1 MFKSMLSAPHAV
13 QDDITLLTP
22 EELAAY
28 QADAH
33 QTALIGT
40 EIAALELLSVA
51 LHSGADRNALIA
63 VADADGS
70 LTDLIQ
76 ADPVTLA
83 LEELQEA
90 VDEKKDEAK
99 KSFWERHKKAILVS
113 AAAGATILAGAAAM
127 WAHNKGKVALAMP
140 APHPAADAPTQAEI
154 IKKGQEVLKTS
165 DPITKDQAL
174 AAIRNGAKGDS
185 ALEKFFKRT
194 QAKEQ
199 AHASTSGK
207 PLALTHDP
215 KANANQVGVGKAPA
229 EKVDPKLLALYHK
242 LVGAEAKLSVVNNFS
257 GESADKLARMATN
270 TKSGGPLAQRIKGR
284 EDDNL
289 SSNSAIKESIGNMI
303 ESMRT
308 LERRTRITPRELEKM
323 DANRG
328 DSSKDVQEWL
338 KDRTK
343 VQDIRKSAIDEC
355 SSAIK
360 EFFSHYADTSVTR
373 GFFN

>member
-140 APHPAADAPTQAEI
+140 TPHPAADAPTQAEI

-194 QAKEQ
+194 QAP
-199 AHASTSGK
+199 AAATTSGK

-242 LVGAEAKLSVVNNFS
+242 LVGAEAKLSVVNNYNNEPS
-257 GESADKLARMATN
+257 DKLARMATN
-270 TKSGGPLAQRIKGR
+270 TKSGGQLAQRIKSR
-284 EDDNL
+284 ESDNL
-289 SSNSAIKESIGNMI
+289 GSNAAIKESIGNVI

-308 LERRTRITPRELEKM
+308 LERRTRITPRELKEM
-323 DANRG
+323 DEDRG
-328 DSSKDVQEWL
+328 DPSKAVQEWL

-343 VQDIRKSAIDEC
+343 VQDIRKNAIDEC
-355 SSAIK
+355 SSAVK